1 MIFRESSHKGE
12 KVFPNSRKA
21 PPQTTKNL
29 TSLQTRQ
36 EQSNN
41 NNPTHTLYT
50 TCPRP
55 VSSVFFLLFSCYFV
69 CFCLVVLVFFRLFF
83 SFLFSCSCT
92 CSFYLFSRLFVL
104 SVFSLVR
111 APFFFCSFVC
121 SFSCS
126 FLFVPP
132 FFSHLFPILVF
143 WLFFLLALYRS
154 CVTIP
159 APFYLHLELKG
170 LLSLLL
176 S

>member
-12 KVFPNSRKA
+12 KVFPNSQKA

-55 VSSVFFLLFSCYFV
+55 CCSLVISFVFVLLFSSSFV
-69 CFCLVVLVFFRLFF
+69 CFF
-83 SFLFSCSCT
+83 FLFSCSCT